1 MKNLT
6 VIAILKA
13 KPGKES
19 ALREALLGLIPITR
33 QEPGCINYDLHVS
46 TEKPGE
52 FVFHENWE
60 SKQHLDDHLARPHLV
75 ALGARAEELFSEPP
89 HLTLCER
96 IG

>member
-1 MKNLT
+1 MKTLT

-13 KPGKES
+13 KPGKEA

-75 ALGARAEELFSEPP
+75 ALAERADELFSEPP